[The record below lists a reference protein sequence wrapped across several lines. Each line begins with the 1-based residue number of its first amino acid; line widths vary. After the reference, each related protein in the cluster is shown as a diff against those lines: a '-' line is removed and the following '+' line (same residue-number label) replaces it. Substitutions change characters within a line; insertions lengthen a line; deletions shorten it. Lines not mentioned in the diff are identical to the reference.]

1 MRLVALV
8 RDETILAHG
17 KDETE
22 RHESCKCVDVG
33 GSKEYAA
40 YQRLVTERQIAQQR
54 IWTDEES
61 GGWGPWYW
69 RRRIAERAFAVVRVR
84 G

>member
-40 YQRLVTERQIAQQR
+40 YQRLVTERQIAQ
-54 IWTDEES
+54 
-61 GGWGPWYW
+61 
-69 RRRIAERAFAVVRVR
+69 
-84 G
+84 